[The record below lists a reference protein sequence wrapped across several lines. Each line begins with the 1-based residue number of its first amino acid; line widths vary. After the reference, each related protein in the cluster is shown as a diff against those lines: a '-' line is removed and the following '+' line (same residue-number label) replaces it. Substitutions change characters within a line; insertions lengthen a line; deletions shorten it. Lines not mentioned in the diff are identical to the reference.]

1 MSLFYVIIIP
11 VAIHLKC
18 LYIDKSAGYIEGDY
32 EHNKQIVQN
41 SCECDLV
48 YPSKGVKLFELGWIA
63 VTVLVGLYVT
73 IFTLYEVFFGK
84 EKVTG

>member
-18 LYIDKSAGYIEGDY
+18 LYYDRSAGYIKDDD

-41 SCECDLV
+41 ACECDLT
-48 YPSKGVKLFELGWIA
+48 YSSKEAKMV
-63 VTVLVGLYVT
+63 
-73 IFTLYEVFFGK
+73 
-84 EKVTG
+84 